1 MIPDDFFQMRL
12 LFQEVDIAI
21 LQNLYIQVMEK
32 EKDELIWKFL
42 SLNLEKL

>member
-1 MIPDDFFQMRL
+1 VIPDDFFQMRL

>member
-1 MIPDDFFQMRL
+1 MDCLKKWAVRFVIPDDFFQMRL

-32 EKDELIWKFL
+32 EKDELI
-42 SLNLEKL
+42 